1 MSVVKSWWI
10 KWGVLAAAVLLAWQ
24 PLVQTI
30 SEVNTWRVLVREM
43 RLQAEQ
49 QKVQWACLVAPEEHP
64 ERTDALRQA
73 LDRYQ
78 AVSPGGGETIHKAAG
93 AIYCQIGDYEAAR
106 RSFMQSLARSP
117 QDEFSSLQ
125 ILAIAGQSGD
135 AAAANAALSSGNIKP
150 SLLLQAADIHLRAS
164 RLPEALTWLGWAA
177 RLEPSQPGVWAGWLS
192 AGGKYE
198 AAQDYPA
205 ALRTYHQALA
215 AQEQA
220 GVSLYRGSLYLR
232 VGRVLARQA
241 ETRPGAVH
249 YFNWALAGGGFQ
261 SENERAQ
268 AHEARG
274 GWYRAYRPAYAVG
287 LYRADFEQAL
297 AINPKSAGALLNLG
311 IVYLEDLK
319 DPLAARAV
327 FERGAALHPANASF
341 PYYLGLAH
349 KALGQRAAAQTAF
362 ERALELR
369 PGWQSAETQL
379 DLLRA
384 AP

>member
-1 MSVVKSWWI
+1 MWRLDRLKTAVWLIAPLVILAAWQPAQRVVQEIEIFKH
-10 KWGVLAAAVLLAWQ
+10 LAAASFKYNRANSQNLAWISCAL
-24 PLVQTI
+24 PPEPRSEFQTAFPESI
-30 SEVNTWRVLVREM
+30 RHNLHLL
-43 RLQAEQ
+43 RLAGQAG
-49 QKVQWACLVAPEEHP
+49 CL
-64 ERTDALRQA
+64 Q
-73 LDRYQ
+73 
-78 AVSPGGGETIHKAAG
+78 
-93 AIYCQIGDYEAAR
+93 GDY
-106 RSFMQSLARSP
+106 Q
-117 QDEFSSLQ
+117 
-125 ILAIAGQSGD
+125 
-135 AAAANAALSSGNIKP
+135 AAAAFYEAVLALDPGDSHSKIQLLAVYQRNGDRAGIDQLLLSGGLP
-150 SLLLQAADIHLRAS
+150 ASLLLQAADIHLRAS

-241 ETRPGAVH
+241 ETRPGAIH

-261 SENERAQ
+261 SETERAQ

-297 AINPKSAGALLNLG
+297 AINPNSAGALLNLG

-349 KALGQRAAAQTAF
+349 RALGQRAAAQTAF